1 MLHLKL
7 LLMAPKRHWEDP
19 DLVAWQFLFFY
30 FFLGKKIVGFYKFDR
45 HFNQKK
51 KKNPLYVI
59 KKKSL
64 NWSNLIIV
72 WEEGVCGF
80 AYYYQ
85 LKENFNECSKGI
97 DLRNI
102 F

>member
-19 DLVAWQFLFFY
+19 DLVAWQFLFIF

-45 HFNQKK
+45 HFNKK
-51 KKNPLYVI
+51 KKKIHFKL

-64 NWSNLIIV
+64 NWLNIITI
-72 WEEGVCGF
+72 WEGQGRGEVCEF
-80 AYYYQ
+80 SYYY
-85 LKENFNECSKGI
+85 
-97 DLRNI
+97 
-102 F
+102 